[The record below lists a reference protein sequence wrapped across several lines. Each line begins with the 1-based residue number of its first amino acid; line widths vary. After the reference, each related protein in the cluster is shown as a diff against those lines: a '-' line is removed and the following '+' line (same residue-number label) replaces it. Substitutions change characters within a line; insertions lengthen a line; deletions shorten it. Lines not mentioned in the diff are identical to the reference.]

1 VDDSVETA
9 TINRIYWRI
18 IPLFFAMMFLNYL
31 DRINIGFAALRMNQD
46 LGFGPTVFGF
56 GASIF
61 FIGYMVLEVPSN
73 LMLHWV
79 GARVW
84 LSRILISWGAVAAC
98 MAFTSSAWSFYAL
111 RFGLGVAEAGFMP
124 GVVLYL
130 TYWFPA
136 RYRAR
141 AIAGYIIAGS
151 FSAVLGG
158 PISTIVMT
166 YSNGFAGL
174 HGWQWMFIA
183 EGVPTILLGFFTLYY
198 LTDRP
203 AEASWLTSAQ
213 REWLQAELQAEIVE
227 IERHGRHRLIDSI
240 RDVRVWLLATL
251 FGCAL
256 VGIYGMLMWL
266 PQIIKNL
273 GTLSDIQVGF
283 LSSVP
288 PLLGVI
294 GTLLASHS
302 SDRSGDRKMH
312 IAALYTLGAIA
323 MLASAFAPNPIWA
336 YVCLCIAGL
345 GINSTN
351 SLFWSLN
358 ASFMTGVAA
367 AASIAAVNT
376 IAQFGGLIGPW
387 LIGFVK
393 DSTGSFTW
401 ALVIVA
407 CFLIVAATIAAS
419 MRVTAKAPPKAAA
432 GAPRIA

>member
-1 VDDSVETA
+1 MAESLEAITV
-9 TINRIYWRI
+9 NRIYWRI

-31 DRINIGFAALRMNQD
+31 DRINIGFAGLRMNQD

-61 FIGYMVLEVPSN
+61 FVGYMVLEVPSN

-84 LSRILISWGAVAAC
+84 LARILMSWGAVAAC
-98 MAFTSSAWSFYAL
+98 MAFTSGALSFYIL

-124 GVVLYL
+124 GVVLYF
-130 TYWFPA
+130 TYWFPQ

-151 FSAVLGG
+151 ISAVLGG
-158 PISTIVMT
+158 PISTMVMT
-166 YSNGFAGL
+166 YADGSAGL

-183 EGVPTILLGFFTLYY
+183 EGVPTILLGVFTLYY

-203 AEASWLTSAQ
+203 ANATWLTPAQ
-213 REWLQAELQAEIVE
+213 REWLQAELQTEIAE
-227 IERHGRHRLIDSI
+227 IERNGRHRLIDAI
-240 RDVRVWLLATL
+240 RDIRVWLLAAL

-266 PQIIKNL
+266 PQIIKSL
-273 GTLSDIQVGF
+273 GKLSDIQVGF

-294 GTLLASHS
+294 GTLVASRS

-312 IAALYTLGAIA
+312 IAALYILGAIG
-323 MLASAFAPNPIWA
+323 MLASAFAPSPIWA
-336 YVCLCIAGL
+336 YICLCIAGL

-376 IAQFGGLIGPW
+376 IAQFGGLIGPS
-387 LIGFVK
+387 LIGLVK

-407 CFLIVAATIAAS
+407 GFLLIAATIAAT
-419 MRVTAKAPPKAAA
+419 MRVTPKAPQAAKSS
-432 GAPRIA
+432 PRIA